1 MKKLQ
6 LKKEVIAN
14 LDNRT
19 SSQVKGGTVTTTT
32 FAAVIPFRVSEC
44 GGCTTSEAV
53 AGCVETMRSIC
64 YCPSPTTPEAGCPA
78 ETHAGKECEKTH
90 DCIPTGISACDACQ
104 ETAR

>member
-14 LDNRT
+14 LDNQT
-19 SSQVKGGTVTTTT
+19 SKMVKGGTYTLPPTQL
-32 FAAVIPFRVSEC
+32 PSQ
-44 GGCTTSEAV
+44 GGTCTCDQFTNN
-53 AGCVETMRSIC
+53 GCVETMRSIC

-104 ETAR
+104 ETAH

>member
-14 LDNRT
+14 LDNQT
-19 SSQVKGGTVTTTT
+19 SKMVKGGTNTTITT
-32 FAAVIPFRVSEC
+32 AIPSMYPTCYCETL
-44 GGCTTSEAV
+44 TTQAQ
-53 AGCVETMRSIC
+53 GCVDTIGSVC
-64 YCPSPTTPEAGCPA
+64 YCPSPTDVQATCPA

-90 DCIPTGISACDACQ
+90 DCTPTGISACDACQ

>member
-14 LDNRT
+14 LDNR
-19 SSQVKGGTVTTTT
+19 SSGMVKGGTNTTDT
-32 FAAVIPFRVSEC
+32 FGTRE
-44 GGCTTSEAV
+44 GTCTCDQFTNN
-53 AGCVETMRSIC
+53 GCVETMRSIC

-90 DCIPTGISACDACQ
+90 DCTPTGISACDACQ